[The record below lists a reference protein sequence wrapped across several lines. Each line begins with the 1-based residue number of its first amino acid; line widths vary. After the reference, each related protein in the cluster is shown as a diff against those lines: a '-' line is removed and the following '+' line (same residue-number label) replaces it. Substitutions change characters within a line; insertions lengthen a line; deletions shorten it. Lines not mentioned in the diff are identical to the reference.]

1 MRELK
6 DILKKNNIKASS
18 YLKKGRSIIVSTLDK
33 RYVIK
38 PKTNQN
44 DIFEYLDNRNF
55 NYYPK
60 IVNKDSDYEVME
72 YIEEVS
78 IPREQKMNDLI
89 HLISLL
95 HTKTTFYKEV
105 DEADYK
111 TLYEDLLNN
120 CEYLFEYYTDLIT
133 IIESKIY
140 MSPSEYLL
148 ALNITLIFDSIEYC
162 KNKINEWYSMVKD
175 KEKTNKMR
183 VSVIHNNL
191 SLDHYLKS
199 DNDYLISWNK
209 SKIDIPIFDLYKLY
223 IHNVSEFDF
232 IEILKLYEKDYPLKD
247 YELLLL
253 YILISMPAKLE
264 FKDNNYDD
272 CLSIQKEIDKLIKTS
287 SLINN
292 YRKLP

>member
-6 DILKKNNIKASS
+6 EVLKRNNIKASS
-18 YLKKGRSIIVSTLDK
+18 YSKKGRSIVISTLDQ
-33 RYVIK
+33 RYVVK
-38 PKTNQN
+38 PKENCGK
-44 DIFEYLDNRNF
+44 IFEYLDNRNF

-60 IVNKDSDYEVME
+60 IFNIDDDYEIME

-89 HLISLL
+89 HLVSLL
-95 HTKTTFYKEV
+95 HNKTTFYKEV

-120 CEYLFEYYTDLIT
+120 CEYLFEYYTELI
-133 IIESKIY
+133 INIESKVY

-148 ALNITLIFDSIEYC
+148 ALNITLIFDSINYC
-162 KNKINEWYSMVKD
+162 KNKINEWYSMIKD

-191 SLDHYLKS
+191 SLDHYLRS

-209 SKIDIPIFDLYKLY
+209 SKIDIPVFDLYKLY
-223 IHNVSEFDF
+223 INNVSEFDF
-232 IEILKLYEKDYPLKD
+232 IEILKLYEKNYPLKD

-253 YILISMPAKLE
+253 YILISMP
-264 FKDNNYDD
+264 
-272 CLSIQKEIDKLIKTS
+272 
-287 SLINN
+287 
-292 YRKLP
+292 

>member
-6 DILKKNNIKASS
+6 DILRKNNIKASS

-38 PKTNQN
+38 PKNNQN

-60 IVNKDSDYEVME
+60 IFNKDSDYEVME